1 MFEQGLGSRGAR
13 LHERADQGAQA
24 VLSQPAP
31 SRQQE
36 ASAITE
42 GKWESATAHALNEL
56 VGARPLR
63 APRLPL
69 AKQQRA
75 VSSDAAVGGLRLCG
89 LGMRGGG
96 RMA

>member
-1 MFEQGLGSRGAR
+1 MLGITGSEASRACGPGSSI
-13 LHERADQGAQA
+13 RAE
-24 VLSQPAP
+24 PAP

-56 VGARPLR
+56 VRPLR
-63 APRLPL
+63 APGLPL

-89 LGMRGGG
+89 LGIRGGG